1 MLYINKITSDPSQKM
16 LLTGI
21 PGLQINMTLQFMPR
35 VQNWVMGLS
44 YGEFSAQG
52 IVVTTSLNMLR
63 QFKNN
68 IPFGISCVRDDGLDP
83 FQINDFAERIANLY
97 LLNSDDVAAIEAEW
111 FT

>member
-1 MLYINKITSDPSQKM
+1 M